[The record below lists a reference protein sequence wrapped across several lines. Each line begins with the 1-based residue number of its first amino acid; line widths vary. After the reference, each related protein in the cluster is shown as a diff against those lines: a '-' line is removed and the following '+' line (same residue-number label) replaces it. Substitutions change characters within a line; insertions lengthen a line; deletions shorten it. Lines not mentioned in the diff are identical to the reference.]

1 MRALKAGAIYFVA
14 VFTLGFCLGVLRTLV
29 LVPRLGETLAVLA
42 ELPVILAASW
52 LICARILRSMPMS
65 RPGAAAMGAAAFAL
79 LMIAE
84 AAISM
89 LLAGRSL
96 AAHVALHAELPHLL
110 GLAGQVAFASFPYL
124 QARRWRAVPPPR
136 PN

>member
-52 LICARILRSMPMS
+52 LIGMLRRM
-65 RPGAAAMGAAAFAL
+65 RLING
-79 LMIAE
+79 
-84 AAISM
+84 
-89 LLAGRSL
+89 
-96 AAHVALHAELPHLL
+96 
-110 GLAGQVAFASFPYL
+110 
-124 QARRWRAVPPPR
+124 
-136 PN
+136 